1 MAKLKLRVASLEEVE
16 EALRPLYSQS
26 GSGYVLDA
34 DGLDEL
40 DRLAEFRESNRKM
53 FGQLEAWKKLGMTP
67 EQITAKLAEQSRAD
81 DEKLSA
87 AELEAKYRK
96 QLDDAKA
103 EAAKQIADAQAKI
116 DRYEILEPM
125 RQAALKAGMIPA
137 DVDDV
142 LELPSVRSRYRR
154 GENGAVQILTP
165 DGTPDINMDPGKFF
179 EAMRKER
186 PRFFQPVNP
195 GGSGLKGGDPQP
207 KLREGVR
214 QVSADDSSALG
225 ASLADIASGK
235 VVVVDAEA
243 S

>member
-1 MAKLKLRVASLEEVE
+1 MAKLKLKIASLEEVE

-26 GSGYVLDA
+26 GSGFVLDA

-40 DRLAEFRESNRKM
+40 DKVAEFRESNRKM
-53 FGQLEAWKKLGMTP
+53 YAQLEAWKKLGMTP
-67 EQITAKLAEQSRAD
+67 EQIA
-81 DEKLSA
+81 EKLKAQQDEADAKMSA

-96 QLDDAKA
+96 QVEDAKRDAA
-103 EAAKQIADAQAKI
+103 ERLAEAQAKI

-142 LELPSVRSRYRR
+142 LELPSVRSRYKR
-154 GENGAVQILTP
+154 GENGAVQILTA
-165 DGTPDINMDPGKFF
+165 DGTPDINTTPQAFF

-195 GGSGLKGGDPQP
+195 GGSGLKGSDAPATT
-207 KLREGVR
+207 REGVKKI
-214 QVSADDSSALG
+214 SASDQRAIN
-225 ASLADIASGK
+225 ASLEDIASGK
-235 VVVVDAEA
+235 SVVVDAE
-243 S
+243 